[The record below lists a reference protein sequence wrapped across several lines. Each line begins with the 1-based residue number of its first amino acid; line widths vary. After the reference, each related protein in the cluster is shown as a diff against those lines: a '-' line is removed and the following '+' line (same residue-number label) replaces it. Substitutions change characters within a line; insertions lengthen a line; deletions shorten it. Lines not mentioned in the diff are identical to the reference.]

1 MYEKFRMSFSEK
13 EIEDEGM
20 HYPWLLVA
28 SSVPKINE
36 RNSMIAGDRVD
47 KDKLVKYFVVIQQ
60 IMQRF
65 AIVWHKEVIEEEE
78 DTFHAHFQETKVL
91 NKLVI

>member
-1 MYEKFRMSFSEK
+1 MSFIEK
-13 EIEDEGM
+13 EIEDEAM
-20 HYPWLLVA
+20 HYPWLLVE

-36 RNSMIAGDRVD
+36 RNSIIAGDRVD

-65 AIVWHKEVIEEEE
+65 AIVWHKLAIEEEE
-78 DTFHAHFQETKVL
+78 EMLHAHFHETKVL